1 LRAIEMVAAMGLLPQ
16 LADALIERLQDEDH
30 LVRVAAADALQ
41 HCTADDVRNALLAAI
56 DDRSIAVQTAARNSL
71 RALNGESTVGNAP
84 TLIEEGAP

>member
-1 LRAIEMVAAMGLLPQ
+1 MIAAMGLLSQ

-56 DDRSIAVQTAARNSL
+56 DDRSVAVQTAARNSL
-71 RALNGESTVGNAP
+71 RALNGETIPGDAP
-84 TLIEEGAP
+84 TLVEEGSP